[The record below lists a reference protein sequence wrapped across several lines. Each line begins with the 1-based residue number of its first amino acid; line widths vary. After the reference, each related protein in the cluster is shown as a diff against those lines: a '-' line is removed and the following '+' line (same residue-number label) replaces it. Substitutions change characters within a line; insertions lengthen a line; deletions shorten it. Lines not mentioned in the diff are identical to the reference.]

1 MDLKNY
7 AEMVYFQFYRKVE
20 ELDFFIT
27 EAADNAL
34 NYKDAPIPKD
44 NFYFDKM
51 QFTFSACIN
60 ALVSTWEIAKLSKSL
75 ANELGGLPER
85 EGLVSEMDIESNPQ
99 IFAEYFDCDPAVH
112 YWFRFMKDARNAN
125 AHDGSLALNGGNVE
139 EFLFQTD
146 LHRFKW
152 DRRSK
157 RFAYV
162 ASESPKGNA
171 VCVMLKAAIALVPV
185 FESKLERPALTLE
198 DYYASAKFK
207 LESIPGLLDKFR
219 EKESEIIES
228 MVQAQLDGQ
237 KDRNCEK
244 QLETWSRQLESM

>member
-7 AEMVYFQFYRKVE
+7 AEMVYFQFYRKVD

-27 EAADNAL
+27 EAADNAFS
-34 NYKDAPIPKD
+34 YKNAPVPKD

-60 ALVSTWEIAKLSKSL
+60 ALVSTWEVAKLSKSL

-85 EGLVSEMDIESNPQ
+85 EGLVSERDLESNPQ
-99 IFAEYFDCDPAVH
+99 IFAEYFECDTAMH

-125 AHDGSLALNGGNVE
+125 AHDGSMALNGGNVE

-146 LHRFKW
+146 LQRFKW
-152 DRRSK
+152 DRKSK

-171 VCVMLKAAIALVPV
+171 VCVILKAAIALVPA
-185 FESKLERPALTLE
+185 FENKLERPVLSLE
-198 DYYASAKFK
+198 DHYASAKFK
-207 LESIPGLLDKFR
+207 LESIPGLLDNFR
-219 EKESEIIES
+219 EEESEIIDS
-228 MVQAQLDGQ
+228 MIQTQLGGQ
-237 KDRNCEK
+237 KNRSCEK
-244 QLETWSRQLESM
+244 QLGSWARKLESI

>member
-7 AEMVYFQFYRKVE
+7 AEIVYFQFYRKVE

-27 EAADNAL
+27 EAADNAFS
-34 NYKDAPIPKD
+34 YKDAPAPKD

-75 ANELGGLPER
+75 ANELGGLSER
-85 EGLVSEMDIESNPQ
+85 EGLVSEMNLESNPQ
-99 IFAEYFDCDPAVH
+99 VFAEYFDCDPAVH

-125 AHDGSLALNGGNVE
+125 AHDGSFALNGGNIE

-152 DRRSK
+152 DGKSK

-162 ASESPKGNA
+162 VSESPKGNA
-171 VCVMLKAAIALVPV
+171 VCVILKAAIALVPA
-185 FESKLERPALTLE
+185 FENKLERPILSLG
-198 DYYASAKFK
+198 DHYASAKFK
-207 LESIPGLLDKFR
+207 LESIVGLLNNFR
-219 EKESEIIES
+219 GKESELIGS
-228 MVQAQLDGQ
+228 MVQAQIGGQ
-237 KDRNCEK
+237 KNRSCEK
-244 QLETWSRQLESM
+244 QLESWARKLESM